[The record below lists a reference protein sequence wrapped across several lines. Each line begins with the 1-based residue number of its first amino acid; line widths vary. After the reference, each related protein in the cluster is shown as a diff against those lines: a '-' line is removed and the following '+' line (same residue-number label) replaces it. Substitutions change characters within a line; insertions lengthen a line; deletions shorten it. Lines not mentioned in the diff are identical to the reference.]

1 MTANEDLDL
10 VRRIVRGEEQAL
22 AMLHARYERQILNFL
37 YRMVGHR
44 EMAEELTSDVFFRV
58 WRKAAL
64 YDPARGLFTTWL
76 YQVAGNVARNRL
88 ETHGRRPRPEA
99 LGAEDRLPSTD
110 EQPHEDLMR
119 AEDRDQLRGALLELR
134 PKDRMILVLRHL
146 EGRSTSEIAT
156 IAGVP
161 EGTVKSRVHYAL
173 QRLKRALTPGV
184 DEELLRR

>member
-10 VRRIVRGEEQAL
+10 IRRIVGGDEQAL
-22 AMLHARYERQILNFL
+22 AALHARYERQILNFL

-64 YDPARGLFTTWL
+64 YDPARGGFSTWL

-88 ETHGRRPRPEA
+88 ETHARRLRTETLA
-99 LGAEDRLPSTD
+99 TDDRLLAPD
-110 EQPHEDLMR
+110 GQPEQTLMR
-119 AEDRDQLRGALLELR
+119 DEDRDQLRNAMLDLR
-134 PKDRMILVLRHL
+134 PKDRMILVLRHF
-146 EGRSTSEIAT
+146 EGRSTNEIAT

-161 EGTVKSRVHYAL
+161 EG
-173 QRLKRALTPGV
+173 
-184 DEELLRR
+184 

>member
-10 VRRIVRGEEQAL
+10 IRRIVSGDEQAL
-22 AMLHARYERQILNFL
+22 AALHARHERQILNFL
-37 YRMVGHR
+37 YRMVGQR

-64 YDPARGLFTTWL
+64 YDPARGAFTTWL

-88 ETHGRRPRPEA
+88 ESHARRPRPEA
-99 LGAEDRLPSTD
+99 LSAEDRLPAPD
-110 EQPHEDLMR
+110 GQPVDGLMR
-119 AEDRDQLRGALLELR
+119 TEDCNHLRAAMLELK
-134 PKDRMILVLRHL
+134 PKDRMILVLRHF
-146 EGRSTSEIAT
+146 EGRSTSEIAG

-173 QRLKRALTPGV
+173 QRLKRALSPDPDQPLV
-184 DEELLRR
+184 RS